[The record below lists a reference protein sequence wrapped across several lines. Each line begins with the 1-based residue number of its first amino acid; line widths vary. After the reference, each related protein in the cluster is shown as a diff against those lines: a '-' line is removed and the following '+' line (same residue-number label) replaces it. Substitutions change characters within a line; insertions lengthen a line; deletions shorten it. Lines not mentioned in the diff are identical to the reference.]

1 MSNNF
6 EFSQNM
12 NHRTDESDTLDTSV
26 FMEELGH
33 CNEQDIMMQIGNYNC
48 NTDINTMPLSI
59 SSRYNFPFLNGCET
73 TIDFDSVELSPS
85 MLLAVQDCEQILQT
99 FIHTNDLNTEQND
112 QIFTDTNNIQQ
123 SNSDIVPESTSGVYT
138 SMQANDHLFNTYN
151 TSVMSTISQTSP
163 PESSTNNNE
172 SSIGVT
178 TADIKYNKKPYPP
191 KSMTG
196 FVKKHDQ
203 PYALYGHLSTD
214 EIARN
219 CKFDL
224 EGITTA
230 AKRLRGKPRLAA
242 YMINI
247 MCKTT
252 VTKEKIMEKI
262 HQIFNEKIKYVCV
275 GVEHQSTG
283 IKQQMYIQ
291 IIFHT
296 KSNKKEWFLD
306 EILNDS
312 QCNYYVTAK
321 DDQWN
326 QYIKQKSNFIEYG
339 LYESLKSHA
348 KIRWSSSPF
357 IRAQQENV
365 SSIKKKKKNVAIEKN
380 INDTVNN
387 DDHNEEDSDIEELD
401 SHKSISINERKEH
414 RTNQNKITTANNSN
428 QLEHINENYM
438 EAYYLKRNIISEQ
451 ALKLARTSISQAMN
465 FVETNMP
472 YEYMLNAKKF
482 DMFCIN

>member
-1 MSNNF
+1 
-6 EFSQNM
+6 
-12 NHRTDESDTLDTSV
+12 
-26 FMEELGH
+26 
-33 CNEQDIMMQIGNYNC
+33 
-48 NTDINTMPLSI
+48 
-59 SSRYNFPFLNGCET
+59 
-73 TIDFDSVELSPS
+73 
-85 MLLAVQDCEQILQT
+85 
-99 FIHTNDLNTEQND
+99 
-112 QIFTDTNNIQQ
+112 
-123 SNSDIVPESTSGVYT
+123 
-138 SMQANDHLFNTYN
+138 TYN

-326 QYIKQKSNFIEYG
+326 QYIKQSN
-339 LYESLKSHA
+339 LYH
-348 KIRWSSSPF
+348 
-357 IRAQQENV
+357 
-365 SSIKKKKKNVAIEKN
+365 
-380 INDTVNN
+380 
-387 DDHNEEDSDIEELD
+387 
-401 SHKSISINERKEH
+401 
-414 RTNQNKITTANNSN
+414 
-428 QLEHINENYM
+428 
-438 EAYYLKRNIISEQ
+438 
-451 ALKLARTSISQAMN
+451 
-465 FVETNMP
+465 
-472 YEYMLNAKKF
+472 
-482 DMFCIN
+482 